1 MALTPD
7 YLQKCSD
14 EIDQI
19 FWKLGTRILKDIAD
33 RIRHAGGMTS
43 TAEYLNEKLR
53 VFGLQ
58 QSMINELIAVALKTE
73 QSEVDKLMEEST
85 AKSTR
90 QLFENLVAAGYD
102 TTGLEFRDQILKS
115 TNVLNNELTNLT
127 RTTAQLGSAKMM
139 DAFDQAY
146 LQVSSGAYSFDEA
159 VANACQKLA
168 REGLGM
174 VEYPSG
180 AHRSIEAAVRV
191 AVRTSV
197 NQNALQCE
205 MDAIKKMGINL
216 VQTSSHLGARPT
228 HAVWQGK
235 VFWLNTEDPR
245 YENFYE
251 ATGYGTATGLGGYNC
266 RHSFY
271 PYFEELG
278 EKTYEHFDEE
288 KNREYYEQEQKQR
301 YLERKVREWDRRV
314 QILKAGGQNTAEASR
329 WKKYYKD
336 QLDDLVKNSNGF
348 LKRDYA
354 AEKAWSVT
362 RPKGNVT
369 SKVITPP
376 DDSSPSPELTSSE
389 TPEST
394 ASETPKITTTE
405 APEIAAP
412 EENTVSIESPQVIN
426 AINDACKKVLEP
438 NDNTPRAELTKLFP
452 ARTLIGNNPY
462 TGNDV
467 IVQDKDFSYFISKHV
482 RDGSLK
488 SQSLLSISELLNY
501 DILAE
506 DRDASGELLGY
517 KFLKKTDDNLG
528 YLEGVTKKVNGE
540 EELFHFMFKNTKKT
554 MKMVE
559 KLAANKRILANK
571 IDDQGK

>member
-1 MALTPD
+1 MALTPE

-14 EIDQI
+14 EIDRL
-19 FWKLGTRILKDIAD
+19 FWQLGTKILADIAD

-180 AHRSIEAAVRV
+180 ARRSIEAAVRV

-278 EKTYEHFDEE
+278 EQTYEHFDEE

-314 QILKAGGQNTAEASR
+314 QILKAGGQNTAEATR
-329 WKKYYKD
+329 WKRYYKD
-336 QLDDLVKNSNGF
+336 QLNDLVKNSKGF
-348 LKRDYA
+348 LKRDYS

-362 RPKGNVT
+362 RPKGTVT

-394 ASETPKITTTE
+394 ASEIPKITTTE

-438 NDNTPRAELTKLFP
+438 GDTTTRDELTTLFP
-452 ARTLIGNNPY
+452 ARTLVGKNPY
-462 TGNDV
+462 TGNNV
-467 IVQDKDFSYFISKHV
+467 IVLDKDFSYFINKHV

-488 SQSLLSISELLNY
+488 NKELLEISKLL
-501 DILAE
+501 DFDLLAE
-506 DRDASGELLGY
+506 EFDDSGNFQGY
-517 KFLKKTDDNLG
+517 LFLKKTDDNRG
-528 YLEGVTKKVNGE
+528 YLEGVTKRVDGE
-540 EELFHFMFKNTKKT
+540 EELYHFLFKDMKKAIKT
-554 MKMVE
+554 I
-559 KLAANKRILANK
+559 KRLKSDHILVNK
-571 IDDQGK
+571 IDDQKY

>member
-43 TAEYLNEKLR
+43 TTEYLNEKLR

-58 QSMINELIAVALKTE
+58 QSMINEMIAVALKTE

-127 RTTAQLGSAKMM
+127 RTTAQLGSARMM

-235 VFWLNTEDPR
+235 IFWLNKEDPR

-301 YLERKVREWDRRV
+301 ALERKLREWDRRE

-329 WKKYYKD
+329 WKRYYKD

-354 AEKAWSVT
+354 AEKAYPAIKAEAAAQKAIDTDGDKIGV
-362 RPKGNVT
+362 
-369 SKVITPP
+369 
-376 DDSSPSPELTSSE
+376 SSLV
-389 TPEST
+389 
-394 ASETPKITTTE
+394 KE
-405 APEIAAP
+405 APKELEKPLA
-412 EENTVSIESPQVIN
+412 SISDPQVQN
-426 AINDACKKVLEP
+426 AIQKACDQVAVKGDHTSRE
-438 NDNTPRAELTKLFP
+438 ELTKMFP
-452 ARTLIGNNPY
+452 AATLIGSNPY
-462 TGNDV
+462 TGNPV
-467 IVQDKDFSYFISKHV
+467 VVLDKDFSYFINKHV
-482 RDGSLK
+482 RSGSVK
-488 SQSLLSISELLNY
+488 ASELQDISRLLNF
-501 DILAE
+501 DFLARE
-506 DRDASGELLGY
+506 LDKNGNDLGFLIMIRAKGRSGFIEGAT
-517 KFLKKTDDNLG
+517 KTV
-528 YLEGVTKKVNGE
+528 ENGE
-540 EELFHFMFKNTKKT
+540 ELYHFQYLGDGNGKK
-554 MKMVE
+554 KIA
-559 KLAANKRILANK
+559 KKKRAGLILINRF
-571 IDDQGK
+571 DEDEE

>member
-1 MALTPD
+1 MALTPE

-19 FWKLGTRILKDIAD
+19 FWKLGTRILMDIAD

-43 TAEYLNEKLR
+43 TTEYLNEKLR
-53 VFGLQ
+53 VLGLQ
-58 QSMINELIAVALKTE
+58 QTAINEMLAEALNTEKTA
-73 QSEVDKLMEEST
+73 VDKLMEEST

-90 QLFENLVAAGYD
+90 QMFDNLEAAGYD
-102 TTGLEFRDQILKS
+102 TSGLEFRDQILKS

-127 RTTAQLGSAKMM
+127 RTTAQLGSTKMM
-139 DAFDQAY
+139 DALDQAY

-168 REGLGM
+168 REGLDK
-174 VEYPSG
+174 VEYPTG
-180 AHRSIEAAVRV
+180 AHRTVEAAVRV

-216 VQTSSHLGARPT
+216 VETSSHLGARPT

-278 EKTYEHFDEE
+278 EQTYEHFDEE
-288 KNREYYEQEQKQR
+288 KNREHYEQEQKQR
-301 YLERKVREWDRRV
+301 YLERKVREWDRRE
-314 QILKAGGQNTAEASR
+314 QILKAGGQDTTEATR

-336 QLDDLVKNSNGF
+336 QLNSLVKSSNGF

-354 AEKAWSVT
+354 AEKAWSNPRQSVID
-362 RPKGNVT
+362 K
-369 SKVITPP
+369 SKMI
-376 DDSSPSPELTSSE
+376 S
-389 TPEST
+389 
-394 ASETPKITTTE
+394 E
-405 APEIAAP
+405 APRRLAHREDI
-412 EENTVSIESPQVIN
+412 S
-426 AINDACKKVLEP
+426 DY
-438 NDNTPRAELTKLFP
+438 DLTKL
-452 ARTLIGNNPY
+452 NPH
-462 TGNDV
+462 
-467 IVQDKDFSYFISKHV
+467 QDKHRPGTAEYNAAIWSSGHTSIITISNDTILELVQKYAQTGRNIYSRRGLWTKKEV
-482 RDGSLK
+482 IIANT
-488 SQSLLSISELLNY
+488 LLVGYY
-501 DILAE
+501 DN
-506 DRDASGELLGY
+506 DGELEPTTCFMICY
-517 KFLKKTDDNLG
+517 SKKK
-528 YLEGVTKKVNGE
+528 GVHIRPVKPYQK
-540 EELFHFMFKNTKKT
+540 
-554 MKMVE
+554 
-559 KLAANKRILANK
+559 A
-571 IDDQGK
+571 

>member
-14 EIDQI
+14 EIDRL
-19 FWKLGTRILKDIAD
+19 FWQLGTKILVDIAD

-43 TAEYLNEKLR
+43 TTEYLNEKLR
-53 VFGLQ
+53 VLGLQ
-58 QSMINELIAVALKTE
+58 QTAINEMLAEALNTE
-73 QSEVDKLMEEST
+73 KSAVDKLMEEST

-90 QLFENLVAAGYD
+90 QMFDNLEAAGYD
-102 TTGLEFRDQILKS
+102 TSGLEFRDQILKS

-127 RTTAQLGSAKMM
+127 RTTAQLGSTKMM
-139 DAFDQAY
+139 DALDQAY

-168 REGLGM
+168 REGLDK

-180 AHRSIEAAVRV
+180 THRTVEAAVRV

-216 VQTSSHLGARPT
+216 VETSSHLGARTT

-235 VFWLNTEDPR
+235 VFWLNKEDPR

-278 EKTYEHFDEE
+278 EQTYEHFDEE

-301 YLERKVREWDRRV
+301 YLERKAREWDRRE
-314 QILKAGGQNTAEASR
+314 QILKAGGQDTTEATR

-336 QLDDLVKNSNGF
+336 QLDDLVKNSKGF

-354 AEKAWSVT
+354 AEKAYPAIKVEAAAQKAIDTDGDKISV
-362 RPKGNVT
+362 
-369 SKVITPP
+369 
-376 DDSSPSPELTSSE
+376 SSLV
-389 TPEST
+389 
-394 ASETPKITTTE
+394 KE
-405 APEIAAP
+405 APKELEKPLA
-412 EENTVSIESPQVIN
+412 SISDPQVQD
-426 AINDACKKVLEP
+426 AIQKACDQVAVKADHTSRE
-438 NDNTPRAELTKLFP
+438 ELTKMFP
-452 ARTLIGNNPY
+452 AATLIGSNPY
-462 TGNDV
+462 TGNPV
-467 IVQDKDFSYFISKHV
+467 VVLDKDFSYFINKHV
-482 RDGSLK
+482 REGSLK
-488 SQSLLSISELLNY
+488 PINLSTLNEFL
-501 DILAE
+501 DFDFLAKE
-506 DRDASGELLGY
+506 MDKDGRVTGY
-517 KFLKKTDDNLG
+517 VFLKKLG
-528 YLEGVTKKVNGE
+528 IGSGFLEGATKEIDGK
-540 EELFHFMFKNTKKT
+540 EELFHFLYKSKKNG
-554 MKMVE
+554 E
-559 KLAANKRILANK
+559 KRIKKERAKRTILINK
-571 IDDQGK
+571 IDDEL

>member
-1 MALTPD
+1 MALTPE

-19 FWKLGTRILKDIAD
+19 FWKLGTRILMDIAD

-43 TAEYLNEKLR
+43 TTEYLNEKLR
-53 VFGLQ
+53 VLGLQ
-58 QSMINELIAVALKTE
+58 QTAINEMLAEALNTEKTA
-73 QSEVDKLMEEST
+73 VDKLMEEST

-90 QLFENLVAAGYD
+90 QMFDNLEAAGYD
-102 TTGLEFRDQILKS
+102 TSGLEFRDQILKS

-127 RTTAQLGSAKMM
+127 RTTAQLGSVKMM
-139 DAFDQAY
+139 DALDQAY

-168 REGLGM
+168 REGLDK

-180 AHRSIEAAVRV
+180 AHRTVEAAVRV

-216 VQTSSHLGARPT
+216 VETSSHLGARPT

-278 EKTYEHFDEE
+278 EQTYEHFDEE

-301 YLERKVREWDRRV
+301 YLERKVREWDRRE
-314 QILKAGGQNTAEASR
+314 QILKAGSQDTTEATR

-336 QLDDLVKNSNGF
+336 QLNSLVKSSNGF

-354 AEKAWSVT
+354 AEKAYATPRTALSAKKAIAS
-362 RPKGNVT
+362 PKQI
-369 SKVITPP
+369 S
-376 DDSSPSPELTSSE
+376 
-389 TPEST
+389 
-394 ASETPKITTTE
+394 AS
-405 APEIAAP
+405 AA
-412 EENTVSIESPQVIN
+412 TESPKSESEYEAFTKEQ
-426 AINDACKKVLEP
+426 
-438 NDNTPRAELTKLFP
+438 LTGIRSHDRL
-452 ARTLIGNNPY
+452 
-462 TGNDV
+462 
-467 IVQDKDFSYFISKHV
+467 SKE
-482 RDGSLK
+482 
-488 SQSLLSISELLNY
+488 QWISELKSMGFAREYKIAHTPDELKQFGADEDIVMSISNFAYILQRHSDEFIPEIYSKAKETIEDY
-501 DILAE
+501 DLLLHGTHKGMVDFRFFKLFKDEKGLAYGIDIVIDKPE
-506 DRDASGELLGY
+506 GSEKEFVVHLDYYGRKRNRGIKRY
-517 KFLKKTDDNLG
+517 KDLQQSENLI
-528 YLEGVTKKVNGE
+528 NQ
-540 EELFHFMFKNTKKT
+540 KN
-554 MKMVE
+554 
-559 KLAANKRILANK
+559 
-571 IDDQGK
+571 

>member
-1 MALTPD
+1 MALTPE

-19 FWKLGTRILKDIAD
+19 FWKLGTRILMDIAD

-43 TAEYLNEKLR
+43 TTEYLNEKLR
-53 VFGLQ
+53 VLGLQ
-58 QSMINELIAVALKTE
+58 QTAINEMLAEALNTEKTA
-73 QSEVDKLMEEST
+73 VDKLMEEST

-90 QLFENLVAAGYD
+90 QMFDNLEAAGYD
-102 TTGLEFRDQILKS
+102 TSGLEFRDQILKS

-127 RTTAQLGSAKMM
+127 RTTAQLGSTKMM
-139 DAFDQAY
+139 DALDQAY

-168 REGLGM
+168 REGLDK

-180 AHRSIEAAVRV
+180 AHRTVEAAVRV

-216 VQTSSHLGARPT
+216 VETSSHLGARPT

-278 EKTYEHFDEE
+278 EQTYEHFDEE

-301 YLERKVREWDRRV
+301 YLEREVREWDRRE
-314 QILKAGGQNTAEASR
+314 QILKAGGQDTTEATR

-336 QLDDLVKNSNGF
+336 QLNSLVKSSNGF

-354 AEKAWSVT
+354 AEKTYTAGKTAAAARMQST
-362 RPKGNVT
+362 NKPK
-369 SKVITPP
+369 KLY
-376 DDSSPSPELTSSE
+376 D
-389 TPEST
+389 T
-394 ASETPKITTTE
+394 ASADLHKYGADNANTSGVILTQGSLNHIRKRHPEAAEEIERNWKSIVMDPDEIYSEMKREDTRWAVKKIE
-405 APEIAAP
+405 GRVLRLIISM
-412 EENTVSIESPQVIN
+412 SIGE
-426 AINDACKKVLEP
+426 DAKGLQ
-438 NDNTPRAELTKLFP
+438 NS
-452 ARTLIGNNPY
+452 II
-462 TGNDV
+462 TG
-467 IVQDKDFSYFISKHV
+467 QFISQ
-482 RDGSLK
+482 RRLD
-488 SQSLLSISELLNY
+488 NY
-501 DILAE
+501 V
-506 DRDASGELLGY
+506 ASGRTAILY
-517 KFLKKTDDNLG
+517 KKK
-528 YLEGVTKKVNGE
+528 
-540 EELFHFMFKNTKKT
+540 
-554 MKMVE
+554 
-559 KLAANKRILANK
+559 KRN
-571 IDDQGK
+571 

>member
-1 MALTPD
+1 MALTPE

-14 EIDQI
+14 EIDRL
-19 FWKLGTRILKDIAD
+19 FWQLGTKILVDIAD

-73 QSEVDKLMEEST
+73 QSEVDKLMAEST

-180 AHRSIEAAVRV
+180 AHRTVEAAVRV

-278 EKTYEHFDEE
+278 EQTYEHFDEE

-336 QLDDLVKNSNGF
+336 QLDDLVKNNNGF

-354 AEKAWSVT
+354 AEKAY
-362 RPKGNVT
+362 PAIKN
-369 SKVITPP
+369 
-376 DDSSPSPELTSSE
+376 E
-389 TPEST
+389 TDAQEY
-394 ASETPKITTTE
+394 I
-405 APEIAAP
+405 
-412 EENTVSIESPQVIN
+412 ENTAAMPALSHGQEQTIESGGIRQSGGLNPDSKEAQMHANMYYELVRHMRTDCKRIAKN
-426 AINDACKKVLEP
+426 TGYPVELIRRIKRYVFEDAHDLVTGHERFYP
-438 NDNTPRAELTKLFP
+438 SYRMGESW
-452 ARTLIGNNPY
+452 RRLI
-462 TGNDV
+462 
-467 IVQDKDFSYFISKHV
+467 
-482 RDGSLK
+482 DGK
-488 SQSLLSISELLNY
+488 EIQPHDITLLNHELY
-501 DILAE
+501 ESILVKDGLTVQEAHDKTE
-506 DRDASGELLGY
+506 LIYNYAKETDEYYASRD
-517 KFLKKTDDNLG
+517 KKHRRRRGN
-528 YLEGVTKKVNGE
+528 
-540 EELFHFMFKNTKKT
+540 H
-554 MKMVE
+554 
-559 KLAANKRILANK
+559 
-571 IDDQGK
+571 

>member
-1 MALTPD
+1 MALTPE

-14 EIDQI
+14 EIDRL
-19 FWKLGTRILKDIAD
+19 FWKLGTKILVDIAD

-102 TTGLEFRDQILKS
+102 TSGLEFRDQILKS

-127 RTTAQLGSAKMM
+127 RTTAQLGSARMM

-278 EKTYEHFDEE
+278 EQTYEHFDEKE
-288 KNREYYEQEQKQR
+288 NQKYYEQEQKQR
-301 YLERKVREWDRRV
+301 YLERKLREWDRRE
-314 QILKAGGQNTAEASR
+314 QILKAGGQDTTEATR

-336 QLDDLVKNSNGF
+336 QLNDLVKNSNGF
-348 LKRDYA
+348 LKRDYS
-354 AEKAWSVT
+354 AEKAWSVS
-362 RPKGNVT
+362 RPKRTVT
-369 SKVITPP
+369 SKAITPP
-376 DDSSPSPELTSSE
+376 DDSSPSPKPTSSE
-389 TPEST
+389 TPEIT

-405 APEIAAP
+405 VPEIAAP
-412 EENTVSIESPQVIN
+412 EENTVSIQSPQVIN
-426 AINDACKKVLEP
+426 AINDACKKILEP
-438 NDNTPRAELTKLFP
+438 GDTTPRDELTKLFP
-452 ARTLIGNNPY
+452 ARTLIGKNPY

-467 IVQDKDFSYFISKHV
+467 IVQDKDFAYFINKHA
-482 RDGSLK
+482 RSGSLK
-488 SQSLLSISELLNY
+488 ARDLQRISN
-501 DILAE
+501 ILDFDFLAK
-506 DRDASGELLGY
+506 DLDKGGRLIGY
-517 KFLKKTDDNLG
+517 LFLKKATDQDG
-528 YLEGVTKKVNGE
+528 YLEGVTKLTDNS
-540 EELFHFMFKNTKKT
+540 EELFHFQYKDVKKT
-554 MKMVE
+554 R
-559 KLAANKRILANK
+559 KRINSKLREGAIIYNR
-571 IDDQGK
+571 IDDSNE